1 MWDRKKVKERGKTAF
16 KKSYWKAVLVA
27 IILAIVTG
35 TASVGGSGGYTGGG
49 NMFKNHSAIQESAEE
64 DAAETG
70 DDADKD
76 KDDDNGA
83 SDDDSFEITIDSDNP
98 EDAVDQVT
106 EKLSQMDEKESTA
119 LIVIGVIVFAL
130 VFIIAFVV
138 GAAIDILLFNPIQ
151 MGCNRFFYKNL
162 DEDAGISNVVYAF
175 DHNYKNI
182 IKCLFYRDMYI
193 VLWSLLFVI
202 PGIVKGYEYRMIPF
216 LLAENPDMT
225 KEEVFEE
232 SKKLMTGNKWKA
244 FVYDLSFIGWNILS
258 ILTCGILSIFFVNP
272 YKSSADAALF
282 EAIKYGSEEA

>member
-1 MWDRKKVKERGKTAF
+1 
-16 KKSYWKAVLVA
+16 
-27 IILAIVTG
+27 
-35 TASVGGSGGYTGGG
+35 
-49 NMFKNHSAIQESAEE
+49 
-64 DAAETG
+64 
-70 DDADKD
+70 
-76 KDDDNGA
+76 
-83 SDDDSFEITIDSDNP
+83 
-98 EDAVDQVT
+98 
-106 EKLSQMDEKESTA
+106 
-119 LIVIGVIVFAL
+119 
-130 VFIIAFVV
+130 
-138 GAAIDILLFNPIQ
+138 
-151 MGCNRFFYKNL
+151 
-162 DEDAGISNVVYAF
+162 
-175 DHNYKNI
+175 
-182 IKCLFYRDMYI
+182 MYI